1 MDLIIEGRAFY
12 KGKLQPV
19 CIGIDEGKIVAVKKV
34 LAGEN
39 RLDFKDRL
47 VLPGAIDVHVHL
59 RDPGNTQKED
69 FGTGTLAA
77 AYGGVTTV
85 FDMPNTNPPTVM
97 AEDIVNKRE
106 LASGKAWVDFGLFG
120 GVDARH
126 DPTKMDPHA
135 IGYKI
140 FMGSSTGSL
149 LMTKDTDIVNA
160 LAKIAPTGKVVSVHA
175 EDDSYIVRSPEKDL
189 RDHNRNRPPYA
200 EVSAIA
206 RLAKLHG
213 PARINVCH
221 VTSRD
226 ALTALEGT
234 GFTKEATVHHM
245 LLDDAMPL
253 GGRGK
258 VNPPLRTKDDRLS
271 LLDAFVKGK
280 IDMLASDHA
289 PHGQDEKSGDFDA
302 APSGVPGVETSVP
315 IMLAMVKRGLV
326 PLERLVSAACQRPG
340 EIFNLSKGIIE
351 VGRDAD
357 LMVIDPRNVTEI
369 KSKHL
374 HSKCGWTPYE
384 GFEAIFP
391 TAVFLRGMELVESS
405 SLVGERK
412 GRDVVVAG
420 RSGRP

>member
-19 CIGIDEGKIVAVKKV
+19 CIGIDEGKIVEIKKV

-39 RLDFKDRL
+39 RMDFKDRL
-47 VLPGAIDVHVHL
+47 ILPGAIDVHVHF
-59 RDPGNTQKED
+59 RDPGMTQNED

-77 AYGGVTTV
+77 ACGGVTTV

-106 LASGKAWVDFGLFG
+106 NASSKAWVDFGLFA

-126 DPTKMDPHA
+126 DPTRMNAHA
-135 IGYKI
+135 VGYKI

-149 LMTKDTDIVNA
+149 LVTKDADIAGA
-160 LAKIAPTGKVVSVHA
+160 LAKISATGKVVSVHA
-175 EDDSYIVRSPEKDL
+175 EDDAYIVRAPEKEL

-200 EVSAIA
+200 EVSAIS
-206 RLAKLHG
+206 RLTKMNG
-213 PARINVCH
+213 SARINVCH
-221 VTSRD
+221 VTSREAMA
-226 ALTALEGT
+226 ALAGT
-234 GFTKEATVHHM
+234 GYTREVTVHHM
-245 LLDDAMPL
+245 LLDDSMPL

-258 VNPPLRTKDDRLS
+258 VNPPLRTKDDRLA
-271 LLDAFVKGK
+271 LLDAFSKGRF
-280 IDMLASDHA
+280 DMLASDHA

-302 APSGVPGVETSVP
+302 APSGMPGVETSVP
-315 IMLAMVKRGLV
+315 IMMAMVKRGQI
-326 PLERLVSAACQRPG
+326 PLEVLVSAACQRPA
-340 EIFNLSKGIIE
+340 EIFGLRKGIIE

-357 LMVIDPRNVTEI
+357 LMVVDPKKVTEI
-369 KSKHL
+369 KSKNL

-384 GFEAIFP
+384 GYEAIFP
-391 TAVFLRGMELVESS
+391 TAVFLRGMELVENS

-420 RSGRP
+420 SSGRS

>member
-12 KGKLQPV
+12 RGKLQQV
-19 CIGIDEGKIVAVKKV
+19 CIGIDEGRIVEIKKV

-39 RLDFKDRL
+39 RIDFKDRL
-47 VLPGAIDVHVHL
+47 ILPGAIDVHVHL
-59 RDPGNTQKED
+59 RDPGMTQKED

-77 AYGGVTTV
+77 AFGGVTTV
-85 FDMPNTNPPTVM
+85 FDMPNTSPPTLM

-106 LASGKAWVDFGLFG
+106 TVSAKAWVDFGLFA

-126 DPTKMDPHA
+126 DPTKMNAHA
-135 IGYKI
+135 VGYKI

-149 LMTKDTDIVNA
+149 LMTKDEDIAGA
-160 LAKIAPTGKVVSVHA
+160 LAKISSTGKVVSVHA
-175 EDDSYIVRSPEKDL
+175 EDDAHIVRSPEKEL
-189 RDHNRNRPPYA
+189 RDHNRNRPPHA
-200 EVSAIA
+200 EVSAIS

-213 PARINVCH
+213 NSRINVCH
-221 VTSRD
+221 VTSREALA
-226 ALTALEGT
+226 ALTGT

-245 LLDDAMPL
+245 LLDDSMPL

-258 VNPPLRTKDDRLS
+258 VNPPLRSKDDRIAI
-271 LLDAFVKGK
+271 LDAFCKGQ

-315 IMLAMVKRGLV
+315 IMMAMVKRGQV
-326 PLERLVSAACQRPG
+326 PLERLISAACQRPA
-340 EIFNLSKGIIE
+340 ELFRLPKGIIE

-357 LMVIDPRNVTEI
+357 LMVIDPKRTTDI
-369 KSKHL
+369 KAKNL

-391 TAVFLRGMELVESS
+391 TAVFLRGMELVESN

-420 RSGRP
+420 ISGRS

>member
-1 MDLIIEGRAFY
+1 MDLIIEGRVFY

-19 CIGIDEGKIVAVKKV
+19 CIGIDEGKIVEIKKI

-39 RLDFKDRL
+39 RMDFRDKL
-47 VLPGAIDVHVHL
+47 ILPGAIDAHVHL
-59 RDPGNTQKED
+59 RDPGMTQKED

-77 AYGGVTTV
+77 AFGGVTTV

-106 LASGKAWVDFGLFG
+106 NASSKAWVDFGLFA

-126 DPTKMDPHA
+126 DPTKMNAHA

-149 LMTKDTDIVNA
+149 LVTKDNDIAGA
-160 LAKIAPTGKVVSVHA
+160 LAKISATGKVVSVHA
-175 EDDSYIVRSPEKDL
+175 EDDSYIVRSPEKEL

-200 EVSAIA
+200 EASAIS

-213 PARINVCH
+213 SARINVCH
-221 VTSRD
+221 VTSRE
-226 ALTALEGT
+226 ALAALEGT

-245 LLDDAMPL
+245 LLDDSMDL
-253 GGRGK
+253 GGQGK
-258 VNPPLRTKDDRLS
+258 VNPPLRMKDDRLAM
-271 LLDAFVKGK
+271 LDAFAKGK

-302 APSGVPGVETSVP
+302 APSGVPGVETTVP
-315 IMLAMVKRGLV
+315 IMMAMVKRGLV
-326 PLERLVSAACQRPG
+326 PLERLVSAACQRPAELFG
-340 EIFNLSKGIIE
+340 LKKGIIE

-357 LMVIDPRNVTEI
+357 LMVVDPKNVTEI
-369 KSKHL
+369 KSKRL

-391 TAVFLRGMELVESS
+391 TAVFLRGMELVESNT
-405 SLVGERK
+405 LVGERT

-420 RSGRP
+420 SSGRS

>member
-19 CIGIDEGKIVAVKKV
+19 CVGIDEGKIVTVKKV

-39 RLDFKDRL
+39 RIDFKDKL
-47 VLPGAIDVHVHL
+47 ILPGAIDVHVHL
-59 RDPGNTQKED
+59 RDPGMTQKED

-77 AYGGVTTV
+77 ACGGVTTV
-85 FDMPNTNPPTVM
+85 FDMPNTNPPTLMV
-97 AEDIVNKRE
+97 EDIENKRDN
-106 LASGKAWVDFGLFG
+106 ASSKAWVDFGLFA

-126 DPTKMDPHA
+126 DPTRLDVHA
-135 IGYKI
+135 VGYKI

-149 LMTKDTDIVNA
+149 LMTKDSDIEGA
-160 LAKIAPTGKVVSVHA
+160 LHKISTTGKVVSVHA
-175 EDDSYIVRSPEKDL
+175 EDDGYIVRTPEKGL
-189 RDHNRNRPPYA
+189 REHNRNRPSYA
-200 EVSAIA
+200 EVSAIS
-206 RLAKLHG
+206 RLSKVQG
-213 PARINVCH
+213 SARINVCH
-221 VTSRD
+221 VTSRE
-226 ALTALEGT
+226 AMAALEGT

-245 LLDDAMPL
+245 LLDDSMPL
-253 GGRGK
+253 GGQGK
-258 VNPPLRTKDDRLS
+258 VNPPLRTKDDRLAI
-271 LLDAFVKGK
+271 LDAFVKGK

-289 PHGQDEKSGDFDA
+289 PHGHDEKSGDFDA

-315 IMLAMVKRGLV
+315 ILMAMVKRGQV
-326 PLERLVSAACQRPG
+326 PLERLVTAACQRPA
-340 EIFNLSKGIIE
+340 EIFGLPKGVIE
-351 VGRDAD
+351 IGMDAD
-357 LMVIDPRNVTEI
+357 LMVVDPKNVTQV
-369 KSKHL
+369 KSKNL

-391 TAVFLRGMELVESS
+391 IAVFLRGMELVESN

>member
-1 MDLIIEGRAFY
+1 MDTIIEGRAFY
-12 KGKLQPV
+12 KGKLQKV
-19 CIGIDEGKIVAVKKV
+19 CIGIDEGRIVAIKKV

-47 VLPGAIDVHVHL
+47 ILPGAIDAHVHL

-77 AYGGVTTV
+77 ACGGVTCV
-85 FDMPNTNPPTVM
+85 FDMPNTNPSTVM
-97 AEDIVNKRE
+97 LEDIVNKSE
-106 LASGKAWVDFGLFG
+106 NASSKAWVDFGLFA

-126 DPTKMDPHA
+126 DPTKLNARA

-149 LMTKDTDIVNA
+149 LMRRDEDIAGA
-160 LAKIAPTGKVVSVHA
+160 LDKISATGKVVSVHA
-175 EDDSYIVRSPEKDL
+175 EDDAMIVRTPEKVL
-189 RDHNRNRPPYA
+189 RDHNRNRPPSA

-206 RLAKLHG
+206 RLTKLNRS
-213 PARINVCH
+213 ARVNVCH
-221 VTSRD
+221 VASRE
-226 ALTALEGT
+226 AFQALEGT
-234 GFTKEATVHHM
+234 NFTKEVTVHHM
-245 LLDDAMPL
+245 FLDDSMEL
-253 GGRGK
+253 GGMGK
-258 VNPPLRTKDDRLS
+258 VNPPLRTKDDRIA
-271 LLDAFVKGK
+271 LLDAFIKGK
-280 IDMLASDHA
+280 FDMLASDHA

-315 IMLAMVKRGLV
+315 IMMALVKRGIL
-326 PLERLVSAACQRPG
+326 PLERLVNAACQRPA
-340 EIFNLSKGIIE
+340 EIFGLRKGFIE

-357 LMVIDPRNVTEI
+357 LIVVDPKNLTEI
-369 KSKHL
+369 KGKKL

-391 TAVFLRGMELVESS
+391 TAVFLRGMELVENN
-405 SLVGERK
+405 SLVGERT

-420 RSGRP
+420 SSGRP